1 MTMTIESKVDL
12 EIWAKVQS
20 IFADS
25 LGFDLDEVEFHS
37 KIIGDLEAESLDF
50 LDIAF
55 KLERTFNIQIPRG
68 GIEKAAREGVEG
80 DGLNPDGTLTQE
92 SLDKLINAMPE
103 VPSNEFTVG
112 LKPADVPQLFRV
124 GTFYYLVVKLLNEAA

>member
-1 MTMTIESKVDL
+1 MEQKIDNEVWT
-12 EIWAKVQS
+12 KVQS

-25 LGFDLDEVEFHS
+25 LGFDLDEVEFQS

-68 GIEKAAREGVEG
+68 GIEKAAREGIEG
-80 DGLNPDGTLTQE
+80 DGLNPDGTLTLE
-92 SLDKLINAMPE
+92 SLEKLREAMSE
-103 VPSNEFTVG
+103 VPATEFKAG
-112 LKPADVPQLFRV
+112 LKPTDVPQLFRV
-124 GTFYYLVVKLLNEAA
+124 GTFYHLVVNLLENDH

>member
-1 MTMTIESKVDL
+1 MEHNIDNEVWSKV
-12 EIWAKVQS
+12 QT

-25 LGFDLDEVEFHS
+25 LGFDLDEVEFQS

-80 DGLNPDGTLTQE
+80 DGLNPDGTLTLE
-92 SLDKLINAMPE
+92 SLEKLRIAMRE
-103 VPSNEFTVG
+103 VPADEFCAG
-112 LKPADVPQLFRV
+112 LKPSDVPQLFRV
-124 GTFYYLVVKLLNEAA
+124 GTFYHLVINLIDQK

>member
-1 MTMTIESKVDL
+1 MTIESKVDL

>member
-1 MTMTIESKVDL
+1 MTLPADIDL
-12 EIWAKVQS
+12 EIWEKVQD

-25 LGFDLDEVEFHS
+25 LGFDTDEVEFQS

-55 KLERTFNIQIPRG
+55 KLERAFNIQIPRG

-80 DGLNPDGTLTQE
+80 DGLNSDGTLTDE
-92 SLDKLINAMPE
+92 ALEKLKAAMPE
-103 VPSNEFTVG
+103 VPSGEFSPG
-112 LKPADVPQLFRV
+112 LKPVDVPQLFRV
-124 GTFYYLVVKLLNEAA
+124 GTFYYLVINLRASA

>member
-1 MTMTIESKVDL
+1 MNQQNDIDP
-12 EIWAKVQS
+12 EIWGKVQN

-25 LGFDLDEVEFHS
+25 LGFDLDEVEFQS
-37 KIIGDLEAESLDF
+37 KIIADLEAESLDF

-80 DGLNPDGTLTQE
+80 DGLNPDGTLTLE
-92 SLDKLINAMPE
+92 SLEKLKEAMSE
-103 VPSNEFTVG
+103 VPESEFKMG
-112 LKPADVPQLFRV
+112 LKPTDVPQLFRV
-124 GTFYYLVVKLLNEAA
+124 GTFYHLVVNLIDQK

>member
-1 MTMTIESKVDL
+1 MTLPADIDL
-12 EIWAKVQS
+12 EIWEKVQD

-25 LGFDLDEVEFHS
+25 LGFDTDEVEFQS

-55 KLERTFNIQIPRG
+55 KLERAFNIQIPRG

-80 DGLNPDGTLTQE
+80 DGLNSDGTLTDE
-92 SLDKLINAMPE
+92 ALKKLKAAMPE
-103 VPSNEFTVG
+103 VPSGEFSPG

-124 GTFYYLVVKLLNEAA
+124 GTFYYLVINLRASA

>member
-1 MTMTIESKVDL
+1 MEHNIDDEVWSKV
-12 EIWAKVQS
+12 QT

-25 LGFDLDEVEFHS
+25 LGFDLDEVEFQS
-37 KIIGDLEAESLDF
+37 KIIADLEAESLDF

-68 GIEKAAREGVEG
+68 GIEKAAREGIEG
-80 DGLNPDGTLTQE
+80 DGLNADGTLTLE
-92 SLDKLINAMPE
+92 SLEKLKAAMSE
-103 VPSNEFTVG
+103 VPADEFCVG

-124 GTFYYLVVKLLNEAA
+124 GTFYHLVINLVDQK

>member
-1 MTMTIESKVDL
+1 MRSVCVVIDGELMTLPADIDL
-12 EIWAKVQS
+12 EIWEKVQD

-25 LGFDLDEVEFHS
+25 LGFDTDEVEFQS

-55 KLERTFNIQIPRG
+55 KLERAFNIQIPRG

-80 DGLNPDGTLTQE
+80 L
-92 SLDKLINAMPE
+92 A
-103 VPSNEFTVG
+103 
-112 LKPADVPQLFRV
+112 
-124 GTFYYLVVKLLNEAA
+124 

>member
-1 MTMTIESKVDL
+1 MEQNIDNEVWSKV
-12 EIWAKVQS
+12 QT

-25 LGFDLDEVEFHS
+25 LGFDLDEVEFQS

-80 DGLNPDGTLTQE
+80 DGLNPDGTLTLE
-92 SLDKLINAMPE
+92 SLEKLRIAMRE
-103 VPSNEFTVG
+103 VPADEFCAG
-112 LKPADVPQLFRV
+112 LKPSDVPQLFRV
-124 GTFYYLVVKLLNEAA
+124 GTFYHLVINLIDQK

>member
-1 MTMTIESKVDL
+1 MEHNIDNEVWSKV
-12 EIWAKVQS
+12 QT

-25 LGFDLDEVEFHS
+25 LGFDLDEVEFQS

-68 GIEKAAREGVEG
+68 GIEKAAREGVKG
-80 DGLNPDGTLTQE
+80 DGLNPDGTLTLE
-92 SLDKLINAMPE
+92 SLEKLRIAMRE
-103 VPSNEFTVG
+103 VPADEFCAG
-112 LKPADVPQLFRV
+112 LKPSDVPQLFRV
-124 GTFYYLVVKLLNEAA
+124 GTFYHLVINLIDQK